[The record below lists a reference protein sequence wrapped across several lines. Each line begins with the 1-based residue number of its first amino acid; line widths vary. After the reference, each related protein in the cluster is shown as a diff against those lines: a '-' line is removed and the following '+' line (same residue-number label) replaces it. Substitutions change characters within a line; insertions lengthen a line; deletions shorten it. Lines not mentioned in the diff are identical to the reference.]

1 MCRRAWSCALFFLLA
16 IANQSAHAANLNVNC
31 DNQQTIR
38 EALHLLAATNPQG
51 PNTIT
56 VLGSCKENVVIQSMD
71 RLTLI
76 TKKGASITDRSKA
89 ALPVIDIEDSRSV
102 SVQGFTTNGGTTGI
116 LCSDFSICRFSGN
129 TVQNVVYGIG
139 MDGQGVV
146 IVRSNATFD
155 HDVIQDNADNGLAV
169 INGSTVIS
177 DGLTV
182 QRNGVDGIF
191 VAFQSM
197 VVVRTATVQA
207 NSGDGIFG
215 NQNSTFNVASSLVT
229 GNGGNGVS
237 LAQAST
243 AQFSVPLGPNNVMN
257 NALSGVLLGDLSSV
271 LFVPGNSV
279 VGNNTG
285 SGGMGNDV
293 TCDPQFSA
301 TRGAITNIGGG
312 TTNCVEPTRYAQ
324 RGAAN

>member
-1 MCRRAWSCALFFLLA
+1 
-16 IANQSAHAANLNVNC
+16 
-31 DNQQTIR
+31 
-38 EALHLLAATNPQG
+38 
-51 PNTIT
+51 
-56 VLGSCKENVVIQSMD
+56 
-71 RLTLI
+71 
-76 TKKGASITDRSKA
+76 
-89 ALPVIDIEDSRSV
+89 
-102 SVQGFTTNGGTTGI
+102 
-116 LCSDFSICRFSGN
+116 
-129 TVQNVVYGIG
+129 VVYGIG

-191 VAFQSM
+191 
-197 VVVRTATVQA
+197 
-207 NSGDGIFG
+207 G
-215 NQNSTFNVASSLVT
+215 NENSTLNVASSLVT

-285 SGGMGNDV
+285 SGRMGNDV